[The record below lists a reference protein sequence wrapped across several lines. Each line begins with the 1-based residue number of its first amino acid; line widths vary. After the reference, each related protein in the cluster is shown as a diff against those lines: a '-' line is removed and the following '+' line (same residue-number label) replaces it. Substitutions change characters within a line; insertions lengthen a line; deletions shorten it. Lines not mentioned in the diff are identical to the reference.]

1 VVHLRFPKRPVPFSL
16 HSSKNFYSTSAFSAT
31 IFLSTVRASS
41 ILAGGFAGM
50 TDAPR
55 SWRLG
60 FWSLIA
66 TQFQGAFNDNALKF
80 LVIFLIIGKNLT
92 AEEEELKVLLVGILF
107 AAPFILFSMTGGYF
121 ADRYSKRSV
130 TIATKIFEIA
140 VMIFAIAGF
149 ALNNLQMSLAALFLA
164 STQGA
169 LFGPSKYG
177 LLPEILP
184 EKKLSWGNGVI
195 ELGTFLAAIS
205 GTVIGAYLSDAFAGR
220 QQLSGFFF
228 LGCSVLGLVTSLGI
242 SKVPAAGP
250 ARKFKL
256 NFLGDLWAQGKLVRQ
271 DRVLWLAVAG
281 NTYFFFLAALLQF
294 DIVFYGRDLLHLSAT
309 RGGFLLAS
317 IAIGIGLGSLA
328 AGYLSGGKIE
338 YGLIPLGA
346 AGITAVGF
354 LLASP
359 GLAFH
364 TVLALLAALGFSG
377 GFFIVPISALIQ
389 HRPEEQNRGGVLA
402 AANFLS
408 FVSFLAA
415 SGAYY
420 FLKHYLN
427 IGPAGIFFWC
437 SLLTFGA
444 LAYVVWLLPDSL
456 LRLLLWI
463 AAHTLYRLDLK
474 GNENIPARGGALLTP
489 NHASWVDAVLL
500 ISATDR
506 PIRFLMFRGVYN
518 HPLIKPFA
526 RVLKIIPIASDQGPR
541 EMIHSLREASEAL
554 RNGEVVCIFPEGQ
567 ITRIGQMLP
576 FRRGFERIV
585 KGIDVPIIPVNLDGI
600 WGSIFSFAG
609 GRFFWKWPRAIPY
622 PVRITF
628 GKPLPSTANPA
639 EVRQAVQE
647 LGVDAFQRRR
657 RYSKPLTRS
666 FLRTARRN
674 PRHLCMADGRTPKLS
689 FGDAVIKAVFLA
701 RRLRPLWNGQQ
712 VVGILLPPSI
722 PGALVNW
729 AALLLGKVPVNLNY
743 TASNESLAS
752 CARQCELKTV
762 ITSKLFLEK
771 VRIQPPGEIIYV
783 ENLVESPRIMEN
795 LAALLSAKFL
805 PARLLELFLGV
816 RKTPSLDGIAT
827 IIFSSGSTGD
837 PKGVILSHFNLVSN
851 VEQLEQVFQLHDG
864 DRILGILPFFH
875 SFGFTGTLCLPALAG
890 IGVIYHPSP
899 LDAQAIGALVS
910 KYAVSMLISTPT
922 FLNTYTRRCAPDAFG
937 SLRLVMAG
945 AEKLP
950 ERTAQSFEDHFG
962 IRPLEGYGCT
972 ECSPVVAVNTY
983 DFRAAYFRQVG
994 AKRGTIGHPLPGIGV
1009 RIIDPDSGD
1018 TLPPDKP
1025 GLLLVCGPNVM
1036 AGYLNRPDKTA
1047 EVLKDGWYN
1056 TGDVAT
1062 LDEDGFLRVTD
1073 RLSRFSKIGGE
1084 MVPHIKVEEK
1094 LHELLQ
1100 ADGQVLAVTAI
1111 PDEKKGERLIVL
1123 HTLKED
1129 ALKACL
1135 EKLAKSDLPALWK
1148 PRPDEFLFVEQLPYL
1163 GTGKLDLRRLRELAL
1178 AHTNPAT

>member
-1 VVHLRFPKRPVPFSL
+1 MDD
-16 HSSKNFYSTSAFSAT
+16 
-31 IFLSTVRASS
+31 AS
-41 ILAGGFAGM
+41 
-50 TDAPR
+50 R
-55 SWRLG
+55 SWRPG

-66 TQFQGAFNDNALKF
+66 TQFQGAFNDNALKY
-80 LVIFLIIGKNLT
+80 LVIFLIIGTNLSPD
-92 AEEEELKVLLVGILF
+92 EEETKVLLVGSLF
-107 AAPFILFSMTGGYF
+107 ALPFILFSMIGGYF
-121 ADRYSKRSV
+121 ADRFSKRSV
-130 TIATKIFEIA
+130 TLWTKVLEIA
-140 VMIFAIAGF
+140 VMLFAIAGF
-149 ALNNLQMSLAALFLA
+149 ALHNLAMSMAAVFLA

-205 GTVIGAYLSDAFAGR
+205 GTVVGAYFFDTFRGR
-220 QQLSGFFF
+220 EQISGFIF
-228 LGCSVLGLVTSLGI
+228 LACSVLGLTASFGI
-242 SKVPAAGP
+242 SRVPAADP
-250 ARKFKL
+250 ARKFRMNL
-256 NFLGDLWAQGKLVRQ
+256 FGDLWSQGELIAR
-271 DRVLWLAVAG
+271 DRVLWLAVTG
-281 NTYFFFLAALLQF
+281 NTFFFFLGALLQF
-294 DIVFYGRDLLHLSAT
+294 DIVFYARDVLHVTVTQGSLLQ
-309 RGGFLLAS
+309 AS

-346 AGITAVGF
+346 IGITVFGF
-354 LLASP
+354 SLAAH

-364 TVLALLAALGFSG
+364 AVLILLALLGFFG

-389 HRPEEQNRGGVLA
+389 HRPEEQHRGGVLA
-402 AANFLS
+402 AANLLS
-408 FVSFLAA
+408 FIGILAA
-415 SGAYY
+415 SGA
-420 FLKHYLN
+420 FFVLKHYFHL
-427 IGPAGIFFWC
+427 GPAGIFFW
-437 SLLTFGA
+437 SSFLTLAA
-444 LAYVVWLLPDSL
+444 LVYVLWLLPDSL

-463 AAHTLYRLDLK
+463 AAHSLYRLDLK

-506 PIRFLMFRGVYN
+506 PIRFLMFKGVYD

-526 RVLKIIPIASDQGPR
+526 RMLKIIPIASDQGPR

-554 RNGEVVCIFPEGQ
+554 RKGEVVCIFPEGQ

-585 KGIDVPIIPVNLDGI
+585 KGIDVPIIPVNLDGV

-628 GKPLPSTANPA
+628 GKPLPSTATSA

-657 RYSKPLTRS
+657 RYSRPLTRS

-674 PRHLCMADGRTPKLS
+674 PRHFCMADGRTPKLT
-689 FGDAVIKAVFLA
+689 FGDAVIKTVFLA
-701 RRLRPLWNGQQ
+701 RRLRPLWRDQKM
-712 VVGILLPPSI
+712 VGVLLPPSI
-722 PGALVNW
+722 TGALVNW
-729 AALLLGKVPVNLNY
+729 AALLLGKVPINLNY
-743 TASNESLAS
+743 TTSNESLAS

-762 ITSKLFLEK
+762 ATSKLFLEK
-771 VRIQPPGEIIYV
+771 VHIQPPGEVIYV
-783 ENLVESPRIMEN
+783 EDLAEN
-795 LAALLSAKFL
+795 ARVTEKLAALLSAKLF

-816 RKTPSLDGIAT
+816 PRTPSLDDTAT
-827 IIFSSGSTGD
+827 IIFSSGSTGE
-837 PKGVILSHFNLVSN
+837 PKGVILSHFNLASN
-851 VEQLEQVFQLHDG
+851 VEQLEQVFHLHDG

-875 SFGFTGTLCLPALAG
+875 SFGFTGALCLPALSG
-890 IGVIYHPSP
+890 IGVVYHPSP
-899 LDAQAIGALVS
+899 LDAQAIATLIS
-910 KYAVSMLISTPT
+910 KYSVSLLISTPT
-922 FLNTYTRRCAPDAFG
+922 FLNSYTRRCAPESFG
-937 SLRLVMAG
+937 SLRIVIAG

-950 ERTAQSFEDHFG
+950 ERIAQSFEDHFG

-1009 RIIDPDSGD
+1009 RIIDPESGE
-1018 TLPPDKP
+1018 TLPVDKP
-1025 GLLLVCGPNVM
+1025 GLLLVRGPNIMV
-1036 AGYLNRPDKTA
+1036 GYLNRPEKTT

-1062 LDEDGFLRVTD
+1062 VDEDGFLRITD

-1094 LHELLQ
+1094 LHELLE

-1111 PDEKKGERLIVL
+1111 PDEKKGERLVVL

-1129 ALKACL
+1129 VLKACL
-1135 EKLAKSDLPALWK
+1135 EKLAKCDLPALWK
-1148 PRPDEFLFVEQLPYL
+1148 PRPDHFLSIEQLPYL

-1178 AHTNPAT
+1178 ARTSPAA